1 MTGSVRGSRR
11 AVRWLALVVP
21 LLLLPWAP
29 AGASTWA
36 GPTVRSIAEGLDS
49 PRGLDRRPGG
59 GVFVAEAGRGGPG
72 PCQVHPELGERCFG
86 TTGAI
91 SRLAG
96 EPLVNLPSHAPP
108 DGSAALGPHDVAKR
122 DGVLYATIGLAGD
135 PAFRDGFG
143 PAGSRLG
150 TLVRWTHSG
159 GVRVVA
165 DLAAYE
171 EAHDPAGDG
180 VDSNPFGVLRL
191 EGSTV
196 VTDAG
201 GNSLLRVSDRGRVS
215 TIAVFPNRDV
225 PFDGGTFSMD
235 AVPTTVVRGP
245 DGAFYVGQLT
255 GFPFP
260 VRGARVYRVVPGHAP
275 TIFAR
280 GFTNIIDI
288 AFDRHGNLYVLE
300 IAHNSLLAAEPAGAV
315 IKVHTDGTK
324 EVLLDEGLFFPG
336 GIEVAR
342 GGRRLFVTNCGVCAG
357 GGEILRIDL

>member
-1 MTGSVRGSRR
+1 MPLTFRKLSRMPI
-11 AVRWLALVVP
+11 WIALVVVS
-21 LLLLPWAP
+21 LLVSIP
-29 AGASTWA
+29 ASA
-36 GPTVRSIAEGLDS
+36 GSGPSVKVLHSGLDS

-59 GVFVAEAGRGGPG
+59 GIFVAEAGRGGAG
-72 PCQVHPELGERCFG
+72 PCAVHPELGELCLG
-86 TTGAI
+86 TTGALD
-91 SRLAG
+91 RLAG
-96 EPLVNLPSHAPP
+96 GTLTSLVDLPSIATAT
-108 DGSAALGPHDVAKR
+108 GEAFGPHDVAKR
-122 DGVLYATIGLAGD
+122 DGAVYATIGGTSF
-135 PAFRDGFG
+135 PAFG
-143 PAGSRLG
+143 PGGAMLG
-150 TLVRWTHSG
+150 TLVRWTAGG

-171 EAHDPAGDG
+171 EANDPAGEG
-180 VDSNPFGVLRL
+180 VDSNPFGLLRL

-196 VTDAG
+196 VTDAA

-225 PFDGGTFSMD
+225 PFGGGTFSMD

-260 VRGARVYRVVPGHAP
+260 VGGARVYRVVPGHAP

-288 AFDRHGNLYVLE
+288 AFDPHGNLYVLE
-300 IAHNSLLAAEPAGAV
+300 IAHNSLLAAEPAGAIV
-315 IKVHTDGTK
+315 KVHTDGTK
-324 EVLLDEGLFFPG
+324 EVLVDEGLFFPG

-342 GGRRLFVTNCGVCAG
+342 GGSRLFVTNCGVCAG
-357 GGEILRIDL
+357 GGEIWRVDL